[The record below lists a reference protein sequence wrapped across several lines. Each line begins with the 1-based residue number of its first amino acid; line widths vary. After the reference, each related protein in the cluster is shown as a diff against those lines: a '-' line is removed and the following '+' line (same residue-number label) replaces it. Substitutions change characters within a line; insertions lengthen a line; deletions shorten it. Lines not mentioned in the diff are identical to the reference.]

1 MSFIEK
7 SVVPTFDYLNTN
19 SKCMCDFFSP
29 FGDFFSP
36 FGGCVSKM
44 DGT

>member
-1 MSFIEK
+1 MMSFIEK

-29 FGDFFSP
+29 FG
-36 FGGCVSKM
+36 GCVSKM